1 MRLLPLIAGAATLVA
16 LTGAARAVTRPDPE
30 EAAVRAAV
38 EHYIQGHATGQ
49 ADHFRQG
56 MHEQGMMYFVRDGKL
71 VLRSFT
77 DYIAAAAA
85 GSGKPADD
93 EAKRKRR
100 IAMVDITGTAAVAKV
115 VLEYP
120 GVTLTDY
127 MELLKIEGRWQIV
140 AKSFHAERQAS

>member
-1 MRLLPLIAGAATLVA
+1 MRLLPIVAGATVLAA
-16 LTGAARAVTRPDPE
+16 LTGAAVTRPDPE

-38 EHYIQGHATGQ
+38 EHYLQGHATGQ

-71 VLRSFT
+71 VLRSFP
-77 DYIAAAAA
+77 DYFA
-85 GSGKPADD
+85 GAPGKPADD
-93 EAKRKRR
+93 ESKRKRR
-100 IAMVDITGTAAVAKV
+100 IAMVDITGTAAMAKV

>member
-1 MRLLPLIAGAATLVA
+1 MRAISLVAGAVTLVA

-38 EHYIQGHATGQ
+38 EHYLQGHATGQ

-71 VLRSFT
+71 VLRSFP
-77 DYIAAAAA
+77 DYFA
-85 GSGKPADD
+85 GASGKPAED

-100 IAMVDITGTAAVAKV
+100 IAMVDITGTAAMAKV

-140 AKSFHAERQAS
+140 AKSFHAERLGS

>member
-1 MRLLPLIAGAATLVA
+1 MRVRSLVAGAATLIA
-16 LTGAARAVTRPDPE
+16 LAGAARAVTSPDPE

-93 EAKRKRR
+93 ESKRKRR
-100 IAMVDITGTAAVAKV
+100 IAMVDITGTAAMAKV